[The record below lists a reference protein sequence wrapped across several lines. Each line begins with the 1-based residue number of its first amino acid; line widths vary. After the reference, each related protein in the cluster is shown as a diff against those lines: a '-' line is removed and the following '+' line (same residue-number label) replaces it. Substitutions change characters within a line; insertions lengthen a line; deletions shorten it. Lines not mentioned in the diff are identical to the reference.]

1 MSNFRHIA
9 LAVKYRPKTFDDV
22 VEQEAIK
29 DILTEQIETNSFK
42 HAYLFCGPAGCG
54 KTTAARIFANEL
66 NKGKGNPIEVDAAS
80 NNGVD
85 DIREIIDNA
94 KRKALDSEY
103 KVYIVD
109 ECFAPGTAIATPTVS
124 MNIEDV
130 RVGDTVQH
138 MTGYGKVTNVFKPR
152 VLTSR
157 LCCVTINS
165 KRTITTTDH
174 LFFTDRGWVKA
185 KDLKRGDKIYVS
197 AQMSKLWE
205 RIREREKHFKVL
217 QSRLLS
223 GNKSEETGEVEDGKL
238 FDLWKVVS
246 SETSFSEEDLL
257 RAMQEEV
264 DFLIREEHN
273 ALRLLYGPVETIL
286 TKNADGK
293 SYARTWN
300 YSKDAEYQGEERN
313 SSSVDRNKGR
323 KWEVYH
329 TANSFV
335 ERVRSWMGAGIS
347 DTYAPEKE
355 LSYLL
360 QSRPRLSVND
370 ACSRGGWQ
378 RASLEEA
385 IIRGLEE
392 DGTSGESRVDSVE
405 IYKRGDNDELFRGS
419 FSDKELSGE
428 YVTMY
433 DLEVEHDHTYFA
445 NGNLVHNCHMLS
457 TGAWNAMLKLLEEP
471 PAGTIFIMCTTD
483 PQKIPATILSRVQR
497 YDFSKISLDKIVE
510 RLKFI
515 MAMENEEACENGCDG
530 AFEFDEEALEYIA
543 KLAEGGMRD
552 AITMLDKC
560 LSLSATLT
568 VESVV
573 KALGTVNYGVHFEL
587 LYQLASR
594 GALKAVEVVET
605 VYNSGKDIKQFIKQF
620 QFFVLDVCKY
630 QMFESFK
637 YVAIPELPEYKTKME
652 DEDYEDCLKI
662 LDWARQLNADIKWES
677 NAKAMIETSILVF
690 CKEA

>member
-103 KVYIVD
+103 KIYIVD
-109 ECFAPGTAIATPTVS
+109 E
-124 MNIEDV
+124 
-130 RVGDTVQH
+130 
-138 MTGYGKVTNVFKPR
+138 
-152 VLTSR
+152 
-157 LCCVTINS
+157 
-165 KRTITTTDH
+165 
-174 LFFTDRGWVKA
+174 
-185 KDLKRGDKIYVS
+185 
-197 AQMSKLWE
+197 
-205 RIREREKHFKVL
+205 
-217 QSRLLS
+217 
-223 GNKSEETGEVEDGKL
+223 
-238 FDLWKVVS
+238 
-246 SETSFSEEDLL
+246 
-257 RAMQEEV
+257 
-264 DFLIREEHN
+264 
-273 ALRLLYGPVETIL
+273 
-286 TKNADGK
+286 
-293 SYARTWN
+293 
-300 YSKDAEYQGEERN
+300 
-313 SSSVDRNKGR
+313 
-323 KWEVYH
+323 
-329 TANSFV
+329 
-335 ERVRSWMGAGIS
+335 
-347 DTYAPEKE
+347 
-355 LSYLL
+355 
-360 QSRPRLSVND
+360 
-370 ACSRGGWQ
+370 
-378 RASLEEA
+378 
-385 IIRGLEE
+385 
-392 DGTSGESRVDSVE
+392 
-405 IYKRGDNDELFRGS
+405 
-419 FSDKELSGE
+419 
-428 YVTMY
+428 
-433 DLEVEHDHTYFA
+433 
-445 NGNLVHNCHMLS
+445 CHMLS

-662 LDWARQLNADIKWES
+662 LDWVRQLNADIKWES